1 MRRPSWFSNGQVL
14 VSFAATCGINKDG
27 QELYKVDPAT
37 GLRTTA
43 IDDELRRDVRAAL
56 AGETSE
62 TSRWVD
68 AEVIKGTNFVVP
80 AYYDDR
86 SVRELESDLLETLPG
101 FTAARL
107 GDLAVENQIQ
117 FKHGHGSPSADMRR
131 GDVPYIKVSDL
142 RAGSVNINPTNRV
155 PRVVAERFWRGTAS
169 GLKAYD
175 LLTPL
180 RASKNIGEFCVVM
193 PGQEELVL
201 TKEILVLRPAHDADF
216 DSLYLAWAMSLRL
229 VRRQWSRIVFMQTN
243 REDAGTRYKD
253 IVIPVPP
260 NRRSADRVSA
270 AFRKYYEGVSAL
282 RDDFLQYLDKND
294 QHYVFLSAGIA
305 DAEDDNLEDDEP
317 LND

>member
-1 MRRPSWFSNGQVL
+1 MPSERIR
-14 VSFAATCGINKDG
+14 ATN
-27 QELYKVDPAT
+27 Y
-37 GLRTTA
+37 
-43 IDDELRRDVRAAL
+43 
-56 AGETSE
+56 
-62 TSRWVD
+62 
-68 AEVIKGTNFVVP
+68 VVP

-86 SVRELESDLLETLPG
+86 LVQELESDLLSTLPG

-107 GDLAVENQIQ
+107 GDLAERHEIQ
-117 FKHGHGSPSADMRR
+117 FRHGHGSPSADMRR

-155 PRVVAERFWRGTAS
+155 PRVVAERFWRGSTS
-169 GLKAYD
+169 GLKSYD

-201 TKEILVLRPAHDADF
+201 TKEILVLRPSPDADF

-229 VRRQWSRIVFMQTN
+229 VRQQWSRIVFMQTN

-260 NRRSADRVSA
+260 NRGAADRVSS
-270 AFRKYYEGVSAL
+270 AFRKYYQGVSAL
-282 RDDFLQYLDKND
+282 RDDFLQYLDTNE
-294 QHYVFLSAGIA
+294 QHYVFLSAGVA
-305 DAEDDNLEDDEP
+305 DADDQPDD
-317 LND
+317 LQ